1 MKRIISAVLV
11 ALMIAALLV
20 GCGSNPA
27 GHYVVKSI
35 DGKSVDEALQSSAD
49 AAGMSK
55 EDYLK
60 QLGVPSAEEII
71 VMDLKS
77 DNTAVMEIKMFSTT
91 KEGTWKQDGDKVT
104 ITIDNDGADFTFKG
118 NELTSQT
125 GDQQYVFVKK

>member
-1 MKRIISAVLV
+1 MKRIISAVIV

-20 GCGSNPA
+20 GCGSSPV

-35 DGKSVDEALQSSAD
+35 DGKSVDEALQASAD

-118 NELTSQT
+118 NELTSQS